1 MAEGAR
7 HYALCGW
14 RVASAIH
21 LPELPLWPD
30 EPGEPDVTIA
40 FGDVPAEIPDAVL
53 STPFL
58 QADAGSRVRYAIPA
72 VGNYLIEGGS
82 RVTIAPAMAPDSPD
96 IRLFLLGSV
105 FGVLCNQRG
114 VLPLHACSVAVDGQA
129 IAFAGA
135 SGAGKSTLAAA
146 FHRRGF
152 QLLAD
157 DVTPID
163 FSGESVRFLPGL
175 RRIRLW
181 ADSAKAAAW
190 NPGEMERCREGLEK
204 FSREF
209 DSGFVTEPVKPLALF
224 HLRQLPGAV
233 GDVMLS
239 RLQGAAAVR
248 EVRRQVYRWRTL
260 HSSAGKVTAM
270 TRVVRATGGIPKH
283 FELWRRVDYGELDAT
298 IDAVLETVRLSR

>member
-1 MAEGAR
+1 MAERDR

-30 EPGEPDVTIA
+30 EPGEPDIA
-40 FGDVPAEIPDAVL
+40 IVFGEVPAEIPGAL
-53 STPFL
+53 ILTPFL
-58 QADAGSRVRYAIPA
+58 QADGNGLARYTMPTVAD
-72 VGNYLIEGGS
+72 YLIEQGN
-82 RVTIAPAMAPDSPD
+82 RITIAPAMAPDSPD

-114 VLPLHACSVAVDGQA
+114 VLPLHACSVEVDGQA
-129 IAFAGA
+129 LAFAGV

-152 QLLAD
+152 RLLAD
-157 DVTPID
+157 DVTPVD

-190 NPGEMERCREGLEK
+190 DPAELERCREGLEK
-204 FSREF
+204 FSRAF

-224 HLRQLPGAV
+224 HLRQLPDTV
-233 GDVMLS
+233 GDIMLS
-239 RLQGAAAVR
+239 RLQGAAAVQ
-248 EVRRQVYRWRTL
+248 EVRRQVYRGRTL
-260 HSSAGKVTAM
+260 YRSAGKVAAT
-270 TRVVRATGGIPKH
+270 TRVVRAAAGIPRH
-283 FELWRRVDYGELDAT
+283 FELWRRMDYGELDAT
-298 IDAVLETVRLSR
+298 IDAVLETVRLRR